1 MSIKCNL
8 LMEERKE
15 IWKGFSEYLT
25 SEEEERVGKL
35 FKGHLF
41 FRNDGK
47 KTRHFFCDKCETY
60 FSEEKDFNNTGLFRE
75 HGTATHCPH
84 CGESVELI
92 AEGKI
97 RSGKSLREK
106 ICVMVVRVD
115 DDGGVRLMAGIAMKE
130 FYREDYYELRP
141 YLSFTPTKY
150 YYFNQNARQCW
161 TKKYAWYDGYPAIER
176 EWQAE
181 PNIMSAFTRA
191 PFYMDQVF
199 DGFCNIIG
207 AEKLEES
214 FAKYSMAL
222 EWIANCD
229 WIQDKE
235 RYQDLERYLGC
246 YVEFP
251 QLEFALKMGE
261 RQIVNDLVLRGV
273 KNHRIINW
281 KADNLPAFYRMSKQQ
296 YKEFVRKGGTLDI
309 LKIAKNLKREVWEV
323 ISVRDFFGSQD
334 ANLIDKFYKAVETV
348 NFTAEEVLKYLRR
361 QKMKP
366 KDAWQIWHDYLD
378 MAGKLGYDLSNTEV
392 ALPRNLQ
399 PAHDTA
405 ASMLKIQTNAE
416 KAKVY
421 RKRKAALKK
430 RYEMEYAGMC
440 IRVPGKA
447 SDIAQEGE
455 ALHHC
460 VGGYA
465 DRHIYGKT
473 TILFLRDA
481 NKPDESLVTI
491 EMMPDGIHIAQ
502 IHGWCNEHQP
512 KDGVWLGNP
521 REVYKEFLDVWLDWV
536 KAGSKRTSTGEP
548 ILDIRQEV
556 KTA

>member
-8 LMEERKE
+8 PMEERQE

-25 SEEEERVGKL
+25 GEEEERIRML
-35 FKGHLF
+35 FKGHMF
-41 FRNDGK
+41 FSNEGK

-60 FSEEKDFNNTGLFRE
+60 FSEEKDFNNTGLFQT
-75 HGTATHCPH
+75 HGAATHCPH
-84 CGESVELI
+84 CGEAVELI

-106 ICVMVVRVD
+106 ICAMVVRVD
-115 DDGGVRLMAGIAMKE
+115 EDGAVRLMAGIAMRE
-130 FYREDYYELRP
+130 FVREEYYALRP
-141 YLSFTPTKY
+141 YMSFYHTKY
-150 YYFNQNARQCW
+150 YYFRKNARQCW
-161 TKKYAWYDGYPAIER
+161 QKRYVWYDGYPCF
-176 EWQAE
+176 EWAWE
-181 PNIMSAFTRA
+181 SEVNIVSAFTRA
-191 PFYMDQVF
+191 PFNMDDVF
-199 DGFCNIIG
+199 DGYCNIIG

-214 FAKYSMAL
+214 FAKYSMAV
-222 EWIANCD
+222 EWISNCD

-235 RYQDLERYLGC
+235 RYQGLERYLGC
-246 YVEFP
+246 YTEFP
-251 QLEFALKMGE
+251 QMEFAIKMGE
-261 RQIVNDLVLRGV
+261 RQVVNDLVWSGV

-296 YKEFVRKGGTLDI
+296 YKEFVRKGGTLD
-309 LKIAKNLKREVWEV
+309 LLRLSKDLKRDIWEV
-323 ISVRDFFGSQD
+323 IAVRDFFGSQD
-334 ANLIDKFYKAVETV
+334 ANLLSKFYSAVETA
-348 NFTAEEVLKYLRR
+348 NDTAENCLKYLRR
-361 QKMKP
+361 KKMKP
-366 KDAWQIWHDYLD
+366 KDAWQLWHDYLD
-378 MAGKLGYDLSNTEV
+378 MAGKLGYDLSNPEV
-392 ALPRNLQ
+392 AMPRNLR

-416 KAKVY
+416 QEKVY

-460 VGGYA
+460 VAGYA
-465 DRHIYGKT
+465 DRHIHGKT

-481 NKPDESLVTI
+481 KKPDENLVTI
-491 EMMPDGIHIAQ
+491 EMMSDGISIRQ
-502 IHGWCNEHQP
+502 IHGWCNEGQP

-548 ILDIRQEV
+548 MLNIRQEV